1 MTWISQPMTDDCTE
15 YYTKVKK
22 FTLVKETPKA
32 LRIRLEDHPEKIS
45 IWMAKKITR
54 DYTGTSA
61 WFWSKALHNNVWA
74 EEQRLKDER
83 ENISLPFENFNAV
96 HVVKPTN
103 RDVEKIEKIIDFEE
117 EKRKDAET
125 DEKIHSWNPNKG
137 YWKN

>member
-1 MTWISQPMTDDCTE
+1 MTWRSQPMTHDCTE

-74 EEQRLKDER
+74 EEQKLKDSRQEM
-83 ENISLPFENFNAV
+83 EYVGYDGDIGPP
-96 HVVKPTN
+96 KPDPSAWRQGIKGKDL
-103 RDVEKIEKIIDFEE
+103 RDD
-117 EKRKDAET
+117 
-125 DEKIHSWNPNKG
+125 KIHDYNPNKQV
-137 YWKN
+137 YNNSRRKK